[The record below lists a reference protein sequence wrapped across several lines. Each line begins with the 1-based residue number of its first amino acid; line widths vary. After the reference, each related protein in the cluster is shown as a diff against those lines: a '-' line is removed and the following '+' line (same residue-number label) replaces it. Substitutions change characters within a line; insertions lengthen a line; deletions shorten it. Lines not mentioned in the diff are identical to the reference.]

1 MLFLYDF
8 IIQCIRYILASFS
21 DCFEQLWH
29 ILGIACMWTKY
40 SAHVNFVV
48 SSIFLMIILLSTYS
62 KTILSFLSIVQCWGL
77 PSKFHL
83 FVYMTNFA
91 ILRQHCW
98 CTEYHLHICQV
109 DIWSAHFDPQSPC
122 KHCELCSQLSINC
135 FVAFW
140 GTPNCNLWPTW
151 EVWNTNK
158 RKRIPP
164 NALATLQRSANWVF
178 LRSGNT

>member
-1 MLFLYDF
+1 
-8 IIQCIRYILASFS
+8 
-21 DCFEQLWH
+21 
-29 ILGIACMWTKY
+29 MWTKY

-48 SSIFLMIILLSTYS
+48 SSIFLMIILLFTSF
-62 KTILSFLSIVQCWGL
+62 KTILSFLSIIQCWGL

-83 FVYMTNFA
+83 FVYMTNLT

-98 CTEYHLHICQV
+98 CTEYHLHICQLY
-109 DIWSAHFDPQSPC
+109 IWSAHFDPRSPC

-151 EVWNTNK
+151 EVWNTTK
-158 RKRIPP
+158 GLRIPS
-164 NALATLQRSANWVF
+164 NALATLQGVLTVF
-178 LRSGNT
+178 CCALAILSLKWNIYYPLSLRILLKIHTKYSHIQ